1 MKRRDF
7 VILSALGTFG
17 LVGAACKRELRC
29 KLCGMRIDPASPW
42 RTDIV
47 EADGEVTSYDAPRCA
62 LAVFT
67 RNGGQGK
74 TLRVQDYYDRRTL
87 DAKDVRF
94 LLGGDVLGPMG
105 PDLVPVDPSRASKF
119 IQDHGAERALR
130 IDEITPAILERL
142 K

>member
-1 MKRRDF
+1 MKRREF
-7 VILSALGTFG
+7 VVLSTLGLLG
-17 LVGAACKRELRC
+17 VACKRELRC
-29 KLCGMRIDPASPW
+29 KHCGMRIEPASPW

-47 EADGEVTSYDAPRCA
+47 EADGTVTSYDAPRCA

-67 RNGGQGK
+67 RDAGHGK
-74 TLRVQDYYDRRTL
+74 SLRVQDYYDRQTL
-87 DAKDVRF
+87 DAKDARF

-130 IDEITPAILERL
+130 LDEITPAILERL